1 MTIEDNLQAQLASLH
16 SISVEIAGLH
26 ELSEIHERALGY
38 CLQLTDSEFAFTGLL
53 RDSGGVGAT
62 ASGQIETS
70 EHVMDVAAIK
80 GFDPSPEF
88 YALFHQMAVRPSV
101 VGVAI
106 VEERSYIANDVG
118 DDPHSIGQPIG
129 HPPIRKFLGVPLRL
143 GATIIGMIGVA
154 NKPAGYETD
163 DERLLS
169 TFANQV
175 AVAVDNA
182 RLYEHQRTMI
192 AELQRLRERLTEAEQ
207 AQLLARERERI
218 AGALHDRVE
227 QQIFTIGLRLNS
239 VLEDEGINRALA
251 ERLREIR
258 GLAIKASDEV
268 RRVVFSLA
276 VPGHDNIDLTG
287 AIRSLVSEFERMSGL
302 DTHLFVSGNPVPGVD
317 SVRDVVYSVISEA
330 LTNITKHADARVV
343 LVSLRYADD
352 HVDVVIQD
360 DGRGAPD
367 VVLRSIEDSYLH
379 FGLRHMR
386 RQTIG
391 RGGTFEVANGEE
403 AGLVVRIRIPVPA
416 EKS

>member
-1 MTIEDNLQAQLASLH
+1 MTIEGNLQAQLASLH

-26 ELSEIHERALGY
+26 ELAEIHERALGY

-62 ASGQIETS
+62 ASGQLETS

-154 NKPAGYETD
+154 NKPAGYEAD

-207 AQLLARERERI
+207 AQLLAGEGTHRRCAPRPSR
-218 AGALHDRVE
+218 AADFHDRTSA
-227 QQIFTIGLRLNS
+227 QLCSRRRRHRSS
-239 VLEDEGINRALA
+239 VGRAPS
-251 ERLREIR
+251 R
-258 GLAIKASDEV
+258 
-268 RRVVFSLA
+268 
-276 VPGHDNIDLTG
+276 
-287 AIRSLVSEFERMSGL
+287 
-302 DTHLFVSGNPVPGVD
+302 DT
-317 SVRDVVYSVISEA
+317 R
-330 LTNITKHADARVV
+330 
-343 LVSLRYADD
+343 
-352 HVDVVIQD
+352 
-360 DGRGAPD
+360 
-367 VVLRSIEDSYLH
+367 
-379 FGLRHMR
+379 
-386 RQTIG
+386 
-391 RGGTFEVANGEE
+391 
-403 AGLVVRIRIPVPA
+403 AGDQGF
-416 EKS
+416 